1 MFTRGYHDFP
11 QFGPWKIHCFSYFP
25 YLNISY
31 IISRKP
37 KVPWICPHGWPSA
50 RFFMKVDGKFREVEA
65 AAQLAFAKIMGSA
78 EGKTGQNA
86 AFPAGWND
94 G

>member
-1 MFTRGYHDFP
+1 
-11 QFGPWKIHCFSYFP
+11 
-25 YLNISY
+25 
-31 IISRKP
+31 
-37 KVPWICPHGWPSA
+37 
-50 RFFMKVDGKFREVEA
+50 MKVDGKFREVEA

>member
-1 MFTRGYHDFP
+1 
-11 QFGPWKIHCFSYFP
+11 
-25 YLNISY
+25 
-31 IISRKP
+31 
-37 KVPWICPHGWPSA
+37 
-50 RFFMKVDGKFREVEA
+50 MKVDGKFREVEA

-94 G
+94 GWKMGELSPKHLRKMMFFWMIEFQFS